1 MIYLLENLQKM
12 KKLILLSILVSSV
25 FTGCKTDQKKT
36 KVVVAEDKELTVLE
50 KIANANGF
58 ENWKDVERIKFTFNV
73 DREDEHFERTWLWET
88 GSNDVTMMTRQDTI
102 SYNRKSVDST
112 MTATDGGFVN
122 DKFWLLAPYQLV
134 WDQKSFTHKHT
145 ENVEAPI
152 SKATMHKLTTVYNNE
167 GGYTPGDAYDYYF
180 GDDYII
186 KEWVYRKENQSEP
199 NMVTTWED
207 YKNLNGLHIS
217 MMHKRPDADFSLY
230 FSGVEVK

>member
-1 MIYLLENLQKM
+1 MIYLLENLLKM
-12 KKLILLSILVSSV
+12 KKLIILSILISSV
-25 FTGCKTDQKKT
+25 FIGCKTDKKEP
-36 KVVVAEDKELTVLE
+36 KISVSEDKELTVLE

-58 ENWKDVERIKFTFNV
+58 ENWNDVESIKFTFNV
-73 DREDEHFERTWLWET
+73 DRDAEHFERTWLWKT
-88 GSNDVTMMTRQDTI
+88 KSNDVTMMTRQDTI

-112 MTATDGGFVN
+112 MAATDGGFVN

-134 WDQKSFTHKHT
+134 WDQKSFTYKHT

-152 SKATMHKLTTVYNNE
+152 SKASMHKLTTVYDND

-180 GDDYII
+180 GDDFII

-199 NMVTTWED
+199 NMTTSWED
-207 YKNLNGLHIS
+207 YKELKGLNIG

-230 FSGVEVK
+230 FTGVVVE

>member
-1 MIYLLENLQKM
+1 M
-12 KKLILLSILVSSV
+12 KKIILLSILVSSV
-25 FTGCKTDQKKT
+25 FTACKTDPKNHKAAIT
-36 KVVVAEDKELTVLE
+36 EDTELTVLE

-58 ENWKDVERIKFTFNV
+58 ENWKEIESIKFTFNV
-73 DREDEHFERTWLWET
+73 DRDDEHFERTWLWET
-88 GSNDVTMMTRQDTI
+88 TTNNVTFMTRQDTI
-102 SYNRKSVDST
+102 TYNRKMVDSA

-122 DKFWLLAPYQLV
+122 DKFWLLAPFQLV

-152 SKATMHKLTTVYNNE
+152 SKANMHKLTTVYSND

-180 GDDYII
+180 GDDFII

-199 NMVTTWED
+199 NMTTTWEN
-207 YKNLNGLHIS
+207 YKELNGLNIS

-230 FSGVEVK
+230 FTGLEVK